1 MRVKKT
7 FLVLTIALAIGFF
20 ASAARADE
28 IDSVT
33 MNFQSGATF
42 TGTVTFAT
50 GFTSVTGVSGTLT
63 GYQDGTSGYVG
74 SGSDAISW
82 VWYPGSNFA
91 TGIDNFGTFL
101 MDGTDYTHYSNWI
114 EFTYNYSGGFLT
126 LASSAVGYGGTGN
139 YIDYTDAMTSG
150 NIGTPEPSS
159 LLLLGAGLA
168 GLLGVASRKRLGE
181 VH

>member
-1 MRVKKT
+1 MRKT
-7 FLVLTIALAIGFF
+7 FLVLTIALAIGFV

-50 GFTSVTGVSGTLT
+50 GFTSVTGVNGTLT
-63 GYQDGTSGYVG
+63 GYQYGTTSYLG

-82 VWYPGSNFA
+82 VWYPGTNFA
-91 TGIDNFGTFL
+91 TGADNFGTFL
-101 MDGTDYTHYSNWI
+101 MDGTGYSNYFNFI

-139 YIDYTDAMTSG
+139 SINYVDPMTSG
-150 NIGTPEPSS
+150 SIATPEPSS

-168 GLLGVASRKRLGE
+168 GLLGVASRKRLG
-181 VH
+181 VAH